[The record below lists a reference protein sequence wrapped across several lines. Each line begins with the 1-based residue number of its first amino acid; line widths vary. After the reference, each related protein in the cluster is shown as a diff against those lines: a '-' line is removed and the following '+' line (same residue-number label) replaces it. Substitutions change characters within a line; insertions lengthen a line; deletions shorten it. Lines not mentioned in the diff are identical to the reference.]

1 MKKLLRSSMVLVKK
15 EKTWNSNNV
24 CCALLKIQS
33 FWRVHIYELFQFFVA
48 GMLDVWHHTRG
59 KLKGVSTHQ
68 ATRSDVSPETIENQW
83 HSETSSSNRRSNR
96 WRCEVLKL
104 FSTSRWAI
112 EALPITGGGG
122 KYVAGLHHGWAI
134 NLPRGSYEK
143 LGLLWRVAPLALER
157 YLGNRSQHVDQASI
171 SSLHKL
177 IAIWA
182 LVWWQKCFDISECCY
197 TNYCHTFFSFYQQIT
212 TKNRQLW
219 RISGI

>member
-1 MKKLLRSSMVLVKK
+1 MLL
-15 EKTWNSNNV
+15 N
-24 CCALLKIQS
+24 IQS

-68 ATRSDVSPETIENQW
+68 ATRSDVGPETIENQW
-83 HSETSSSNRRSNR
+83 HSETSSSNRRNNR
-96 WRCEVLKL
+96 WWCEVLKL

-112 EALPITGGGG
+112 EALPITGEAT
-122 KYVAGLHHGWAI
+122 YEEVVNTLQGWAI
-134 NLPRGSYEK
+134 NLPKGSYEK
-143 LGLLWRVAPLALER
+143 LGLSWRVAPFALER
-157 YLGNRSQHVDQASI
+157 YLGNRSQYVDQASV

-182 LVWWQKCFDISECCY
+182 LVWWQKCFDFLSAVI
-197 TNYCHTFFSFYQQIT
+197 HIFSFHQQIT
-212 TKNRQLW
+212 MKKSQLR